1 MRRFISSII
10 LLCAVTFSA
19 SAQFTQNNSITGGP
33 PGQNVPTEINPDS
46 DIPAD
51 TTSGFSM
58 KAMVRGLLGKQQLKT
73 GYALASN
80 AILPGVMQVYNHD
93 YWKLPIVYGG
103 IGTGLY
109 FGIQNNR
116 QYKETG
122 NTDNAKIAAL
132 CFAGAAATYWGT
144 LLDGVIS
151 FPTDEKPDPAK
162 AAIYSALLPGLGQA
176 YNGDWW
182 HIPIWYG
189 GLMVC
194 AYSFHF
200 NDMQYK
206 RFRYIYNV
214 ANDKN
219 SGYIGHIS
227 ASQAKVYRDLF
238 RRYRDYS
245 VVATIVVYALNIV
258 DANVFAHM
266 SDFNVN
272 DDLSLNVRP
281 ALIEPLDGKFLA
293 SSSPVSYGLQMNLT
307 F

>member
-1 MRRFISSII
+1 VRRFISTII
-10 LLCAVTFSA
+10 LFCAVTFSA

-33 PGQNVPTEINPDS
+33 PGQGVQSGVNPES
-46 DIPAD
+46 DVLAD

-58 KAMVRGLLGKQQLKT
+58 KAMVRGLLHKQPLKVS
-73 GYALASN
+73 YALASN
-80 AILPGVMQVYNHD
+80 AILPGVMQVYNKD
-93 YWKLPIVYGG
+93 YWKLPIIYGG
-103 IGTGLY
+103 IGSGIY

-116 QYKETG
+116 QYLSTG
-122 NTDNAKIAAL
+122 NSDYAKVSAL
-132 CFAGAAATYWGT
+132 CFAGAAAVYWGT
-144 LLDGVIS
+144 LLDGVVS
-151 FPTDEKPDPAK
+151 FETPDKPDPAK

-194 AYSFHF
+194 AYTYHF

-206 RFRYIYNV
+206 RFRYIYNISS
-214 ANDKN
+214 D
-219 SGYIGHIS
+219 SGYIGNIS
-227 ASQAKVYRDLF
+227 GQQAKVYRDLY

-245 VVATIVVYALNIV
+245 VVAAIVVYALNIV

-281 ALIEPLDGKFLA
+281 ALIEPVDCGKYLA
-293 SSSPVSYGLQMNLT
+293 SAAPVSYGFQMNLT